1 MRGSTREA
9 YRAEC
14 DPAKVKAEVA
24 RLHAEWRAHRKPSTG
39 CEDLAAQSE
48 AAMWSARWHER
59 YRDQQVLLLEWA
71 RCTGQ
76 PAEMR
81 RAIYDKEREAF
92 AKSLIAKA
100 RAAQWEQEA
109 LQRAIRTGSGQRT
122 SARSA
127 A

>member
-1 MRGSTREA
+1 MGGTRDTF
-9 YRAEC
+9 RSDC

-24 RLHAEWRAHRKPSTG
+24 RLHAERRAHRKPSAG

-48 AAMWSARWHER
+48 AAMWLAGWHER
-59 YRDQQVLLLEWA
+59 YRDQQLLLLEWA

-92 AKSLIAKA
+92 AKSLIARA
-100 RAAQWEQEA
+100 RAAEWQREA
-109 LQRAIRTGSGQRT
+109 VQRAVRSGAGRN
-122 SARSA
+122 AVIRSA